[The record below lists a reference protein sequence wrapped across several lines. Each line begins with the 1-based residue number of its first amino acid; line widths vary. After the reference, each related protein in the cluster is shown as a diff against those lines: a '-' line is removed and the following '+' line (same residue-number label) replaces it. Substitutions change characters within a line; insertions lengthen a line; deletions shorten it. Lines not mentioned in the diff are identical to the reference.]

1 MWAFSLVGLMN
12 EQARIVLLVVQCYD
26 FVLFMNGQFEDL
38 TKLRAAEIL
47 CSYMLSYILLARSFM
62 PGSNSNLFQLY
73 SSGCFESLVVLHFI
87 T

>member
-38 TKLRAAEIL
+38 TKL
-47 CSYMLSYILLARSFM
+47 
-62 PGSNSNLFQLY
+62 
-73 SSGCFESLVVLHFI
+73 
-87 T
+87 